1 MRSCPT
7 YLYISVKTYIFPVEI
22 YKGWLVDSI
31 SKVVNHQALKTIPQA
46 PPPQHQ
52 HVLEKKTKEGG
63 SKQKKNR

>member
-52 HVLEKKTKEGG
+52 QVLEKK
-63 SKQKKNR
+63 N